1 VSSPKPS
8 VVVIDDEEHILN
20 TMGICLEAA
29 GFQVALFANPE
40 KAAPEFKTRRFDLAF
55 IDLKMA
61 PLDGLQML
69 DIVKRDSPSTTVVI
83 ITAHGSLDSA
93 IEAIKKG
100 AYYYLQKPFDFQELQ
115 IFTQKALEYHSLSS
129 EVRMLRE
136 RLPDTG
142 SFITR
147 NKTMLDMLDLAAQV
161 ADSAIS
167 VLIEGE
173 SGTGKELIAQFI
185 HDRSSRAGKPFIKVN
200 CAALHEELLES
211 ELFGHVKGAF
221 TGAVRDRQGRFE
233 AADGGTLFLDEIA
246 EISPSIQVKLLRV
259 IQSKEF
265 ERVGDNATRRVDV
278 RIIAATNRDLKA
290 ALAEGSFRE
299 DLFYRLN
306 AVRLKALP
314 LRERPEDILLLV
326 GHFVRKF
333 SVRNPVSVAP
343 EAMKTLRLYAWHGN
357 VRELE
362 NVMERAVL
370 LAKNGVIQA
379 DNLPEEV
386 TVESSEK
393 KPASLE
399 ELEKHHIQKV
409 LRQTRDFEEAAAILG
424 IDRTTLWRKREKY
437 GLQP

>member
-1 VSSPKPS
+1 MTPEKPTA
-8 VVVIDDEEHILN
+8 VVIDDEEHILN
-20 TMGICLEAA
+20 TMGICLESA
-29 GFQVALFANPE
+29 GFQVTLFSEPE
-40 KAAPEFKTRRFDLAF
+40 SAVPAFKTQKFDLAF
-55 IDLKMA
+55 VDLKMA

-69 DIVKRDSPSTTVVI
+69 EIIRRDSPATTVVI

-93 IEAIKKG
+93 IEAIKRG

-115 IFTQKALEYHSLSS
+115 IFSQKALEYHNLSS
-129 EVRMLRE
+129 EVQLLRE
-136 RLPDTG
+136 KIVDTG
-142 SFITR
+142 TFVTKSR
-147 NKTMLDMLDLAAQV
+147 AMLDVLNLAAQV
-161 ADSAIS
+161 ADSPIS

-185 HDRSSRAGKPFIKVN
+185 HEKSSRVGKPFVKVN
-200 CAALHEELLES
+200 CAALPEELLES

-246 EISPSIQVKLLRV
+246 EVSPSIQVKLLRV

-290 ALAEGSFRE
+290 ALEQGTFRE

-314 LRERPEDILLLV
+314 LRGRPEDIPLLV
-326 GHFVRKF
+326 HHFIRKF
-333 SVRNPVSVAP
+333 LPKQNIRIALD
-343 EAMKTLRLYAWHGN
+343 AMKSLRLYTWRGN

-370 LAKNGVIQA
+370 LAKNGIIQTEH
-379 DNLPEEV
+379 LPEEV
-386 TVESSEK
+386 VSAQAGQALVSLDEMEK
-393 KPASLE
+393 L
-399 ELEKHHIQKV
+399 HIQKV
-409 LRQTRDFEEAAAILG
+409 LKQAKDFEEAAAILG

-437 GLQP
+437 GL

>member
-1 VSSPKPS
+1 
-8 VVVIDDEEHILN
+8 
-20 TMGICLEAA
+20 
-29 GFQVALFANPE
+29 
-40 KAAPEFKTRRFDLAF
+40 
-55 IDLKMA
+55 
-61 PLDGLQML
+61 ML
-69 DIVKRDSPSTTVVI
+69 DV
-83 ITAHGSLDSA
+83 
-93 IEAIKKG
+93 
-100 AYYYLQKPFDFQELQ
+100 
-115 IFTQKALEYHSLSS
+115 
-129 EVRMLRE
+129 
-136 RLPDTG
+136 
-142 SFITR
+142 
-147 NKTMLDMLDLAAQV
+147 LDLAVQV

-185 HDRSSRAGKPFIKVN
+185 HDKSSRVGKPFTKVN

-265 ERVGDNATRRVDV
+265 ERVGDNAMKRVDV

-290 ALAEGSFRE
+290 ALAEGLFRE

-306 AVRLKALP
+306 AVHIKALP
-314 LRERPEDILLLV
+314 LRERPEDIQLLV
-326 GHFVRKF
+326 GHFIRKF
-333 SVRNPVSVAP
+333 SPRNPVRVDP
-343 EAMKTLRLYAWHGN
+343 EAMKTLRLNAWHGN

-370 LAKNGVIQA
+370 LAKNGVIQPGH
-379 DNLPEEV
+379 LPEEV
-386 TVESSEK
+386 TAGSSEK
-393 KPASLE
+393 KPLSLE
-399 ELEKHHIQKV
+399 ELEKQHIRKV
-409 LRQTRDFEEAAAILG
+409 LKQTRDFEEAAAILG

-437 GLQP
+437 GL

>member
-1 VSSPKPS
+1 MTVPKPS
-8 VVVIDDEEHILN
+8 VVVVDDEENILK
-20 TMGICLEAA
+20 TMGICLESA
-29 GFQVALFANPE
+29 GFEVSLFRDPAQ
-40 KAAPEFKTRRFDLAF
+40 AAPAFGNRNFDLAF

-61 PLDGLQML
+61 PMDGLQL
-69 DIVKRDSPSTTVVI
+69 LEIVRRDSPATTVVI

-100 AYYYLQKPFDFQELQ
+100 AYYYLQKPFDFRELQ
-115 IFTQKALEYHSLSS
+115 IFSQKTLEYHNLSS
-129 EVRMLRE
+129 EVMSLRE
-136 RLPDTG
+136 RVPDTG
-142 SFITR
+142 SFVTR
-147 NKTMLDMLDLAAQV
+147 NQAMIDTLDLAAQV
-161 ADSAIS
+161 ADSAIT

-185 HDRSSRAGKPFIKVN
+185 HAKSSRAGRPFTKVN

-246 EISPSIQVKLLRV
+246 EISPSVQVKLLRV

-290 ALAEGSFRE
+290 ALEEGTFRE

-314 LRERPEDILLLV
+314 LRRRPEDVVLLV
-326 GHFVRKF
+326 NHFIRKF
-333 SVRNPVSVAP
+333 SPLNRVTVDP
-343 EAMKTLRLYAWHGN
+343 EAMKALRLCPWRGN

-362 NVMERAVL
+362 NVIERAVL
-370 LAKNGVIQA
+370 LAKNGVIQPGH
-379 DNLPEEV
+379 LPEEV
-386 TVESSEK
+386 TSETSS
-393 KPASLE
+393 ARLLSLE
-399 ELEKHHIQKV
+399 ETEKQHIRKV
-409 LRQTRDFEEAAAILG
+409 LLQTADFEEAAAVLG

-437 GLQP
+437 GL

>member
-1 VSSPKPS
+1 MTGPKPS
-8 VVVIDDEEHILN
+8 VVVVDDEEHILN
-20 TMGICLEAA
+20 TMGICLESA
-29 GFQVALFANPE
+29 GFEVSLFRDPG
-40 KAAPEFKTRRFDLAF
+40 KAAPAFGNRNFDLAF

-61 PLDGLQML
+61 PMDGLQL
-69 DIVKRDSPSTTVVI
+69 LEIVKRDSPGTTVVI

-100 AYYYLQKPFDFQELQ
+100 AYYYLQKPFDFRELQ
-115 IFTQKALEYHSLSS
+115 IFSQKALEYHNLFS
-129 EVRMLRE
+129 EVRSLRE
-136 RLPDTG
+136 RVPDTG
-142 SFITR
+142 SFVTR
-147 NKTMLDMLDLAAQV
+147 NQAMLDTLDLAAQV

-173 SGTGKELIAQFI
+173 SGTGKELIAHFI
-185 HDRSSRAGKPFIKVN
+185 HAKSSRAGRPFTRVN

-233 AADGGTLFLDEIA
+233 AADGGTLFLDEIG
-246 EISPSIQVKLLRV
+246 EISTSVQVKLLRV

-290 ALAEGSFRE
+290 ALEQGVFRE

-314 LRERPEDILLLV
+314 LRQRPEDVVLLV
-326 GHFVRKF
+326 NHFIQKF
-333 SVRNPVSVAP
+333 SPRNRVTVAP
-343 EAMKTLRLYAWHGN
+343 EAMKALRLCSWRGN

-362 NVMERAVL
+362 NVIERAVL
-370 LAKNGVIQA
+370 LAKNGVIQPGH
-379 DNLPEEV
+379 LPEDV
-386 TVESSEK
+386 TSETS
-393 KPASLE
+393 ANRLLSLE
-399 ELEKHHIQKV
+399 ETEKQHIRKV
-409 LRQTRDFEEAAAILG
+409 LLQTADFEEAAAVLG

-437 GLQP
+437 GL

>member
-1 VSSPKPS
+1 MTPPKPA
-8 VVVIDDEEHILN
+8 VAIVDDEEHILK
-20 TMGICLEAA
+20 TMGICLESA
-29 GFQVALFANPE
+29 GFDVSLFSDPGR
-40 KAAPEFKTRRFDLAF
+40 AADAFRSRKYDLAF

-61 PLDGLQML
+61 PMDGLQL
-69 DIVKRDSPSTTVVI
+69 LEITKRDSPATTVVI

-100 AYYYLQKPFDFQELQ
+100 AYYYLQKPFDFRELQ
-115 IFTQKALEYHSLSS
+115 IFSQKALEFHNLSS
-129 EVRMLRE
+129 EVQFLRE
-136 RLPDTG
+136 RIPDTG
-142 SFITR
+142 SFVTR
-147 NKTMLDMLDLAAQV
+147 NRAMLDTLDLAVQI

-185 HDRSSRAGKPFIKVN
+185 HDRSSRAGRPFIKVN

-290 ALAEGSFRE
+290 ALEQGAFRE

-306 AVRLKALP
+306 AVRLRALP
-314 LRERPEDILLLV
+314 LRERPEDISLLV
-326 GHFVRKF
+326 GHFIRKF
-333 SVRNPVSVAP
+333 SPLNPVTVAP
-343 EAMKTLRLYAWHGN
+343 EVMKALRLCPWRGN

-379 DNLPEEV
+379 GHLPEEV
-386 TVESSEK
+386 TSEASGK
-393 KPASLE
+393 ALLSLE
-399 ELEKHHIQKV
+399 EMEKEHIRRV
-409 LRQTRDFEEAAAILG
+409 LLQTADYEEASAVLG

-437 GLQP
+437 GL

>member
-1 VSSPKPS
+1 MNSPKPS

-29 GFQVALFANPE
+29 GFQVTLYANPE
-40 KAAPEFKTRRFDLAF
+40 LAAPEFKNRQFDLAF

-69 DIVKRDSPSTTVVI
+69 DIVKRDSPATTVVI

-93 IEAIKKG
+93 IGAIKKG

-115 IFTQKALEYHSLSS
+115 IFSQKALEYHALSS
-129 EVRMLRE
+129 EVQLLRE

-147 NKTMLDMLDLAAQV
+147 NRAMLDVLDLAVQV
-161 ADSAIS
+161 AESAIS

-185 HDRSSRAGKPFIKVN
+185 HDKSSRAGKPFIKVN

-221 TGAVRDRQGRFE
+221 TGAVRDRKGRFE

-265 ERVGDNATRRVDV
+265 ERVGDNDTQRVDV

-290 ALAEGSFRE
+290 ALAEGLFRE

-306 AVRLKALP
+306 AVRIKALA
-314 LRERPEDILLLV
+314 LRERPEDIPLLV
-326 GHFVRKF
+326 GHFIRKF
-333 SVRNPVSVAP
+333 SPRNPMRVDP
-343 EAMKTLRLYAWHGN
+343 EAMKTLRLNAWHGN

-370 LAKNGVIQA
+370 LAKNGVIQPGH
-379 DNLPEEV
+379 LPEEV
-386 TVESSEK
+386 TAGSSEK
-393 KPASLE
+393 KPLSLE
-399 ELEKHHIQKV
+399 ELEKQHIRKV
-409 LRQTRDFEEAAAILG
+409 LKQTRDFEEAAAILG

-437 GLQP
+437 GL

>member
-1 VSSPKPS
+1 LIPPKPS
-8 VVVIDDEEHILN
+8 VVVVDDEEHILK
-20 TMGICLEAA
+20 TMGICLESA
-29 GFQVALFANPE
+29 GFDVALFADPE
-40 KAAPEFKTRRFDLAF
+40 KAAPSFRNRSFDLAF

-61 PLDGLQML
+61 PMDGLQL
-69 DIVKRDSPSTTVVI
+69 LEIVKRDSPSTTVVI
-83 ITAHGSLDSA
+83 ITAHGSMDSA
-93 IEAIKKG
+93 IEAIKRG
-100 AYYYLQKPFDFQELQ
+100 AYYYLQKPFDFRELQ
-115 IFTQKALEYHSLSS
+115 IFSQKALEYHALST
-129 EVRMLRE
+129 EVRSLRE
-136 RLPDTG
+136 RVPDTG
-142 SFITR
+142 SFVTR
-147 NKTMLDMLDLAAQV
+147 NKAMLDTLDLAVQI

-185 HDRSSRAGKPFIKVN
+185 HDKSSRAGMPFTKVN

-211 ELFGHVKGAF
+211 ELFGHVKGSF

-278 RIIAATNRDLKA
+278 RIIAATNRDLNA
-290 ALAEGSFRE
+290 ALEEGTFRE

-306 AVRLKALP
+306 AVRLRALP
-314 LRERPEDILLLV
+314 LRQRPEDVVLLV
-326 GHFVRKF
+326 NHFIRKF
-333 SVRNPVSVAP
+333 SPLNPMTVAP
-343 EAMKTLRLYAWHGN
+343 EALQALRLCPWRGN

-370 LAKNGVIQA
+370 LAKNGVIQTGH
-379 DNLPEEV
+379 LPEEV
-386 TVESSEK
+386 TSE
-393 KPASLE
+393 ASGNRLLSLDE
-399 ELEKHHIQKV
+399 MEKQHIRKV
-409 LRQTRDFEEAAAILG
+409 LLQTRDFEEAAAVLG

-437 GLQP
+437 GL

>member
-1 VSSPKPS
+1 MTRPKPS
-8 VVVIDDEEHILN
+8 VVIVDDEEHILK
-20 TMGICLEAA
+20 TMGICLESA
-29 GFQVALFANPE
+29 GFEVSLFADPGQ
-40 KAAPEFKTRRFDLAF
+40 AAAAFAGRKYDLAF

-61 PLDGLQML
+61 PMDGLQL
-69 DIVKRDSPSTTVVI
+69 LEIVKRDSPATTVVI

-100 AYYYLQKPFDFQELQ
+100 AYYYLQKPFDFRELQ
-115 IFTQKALEYHSLSS
+115 IFSQKALEYHNLSS
-129 EVRMLRE
+129 EVQMLRE
-136 RLPDTG
+136 RIPDTG
-142 SFITR
+142 SFVTR
-147 NKTMLDMLDLAAQV
+147 NKAMLDTLDLAGQI

-185 HDRSSRAGKPFIKVN
+185 HDKSSRAGRPFTKVN

-246 EISPSIQVKLLRV
+246 EISPSVQVKLLRV

-290 ALAEGSFRE
+290 ALEEGSFRE

-314 LRERPEDILLLV
+314 LRERPEDVVLLV
-326 GHFVRKF
+326 NHFIRKF
-333 SVRNPVSVAP
+333 SPLNPVTVAP
-343 EAMKTLRLYAWHGN
+343 EAMKALRLYSWRGN

-362 NVMERAVL
+362 NVLERAVL
-370 LAKNGVIQA
+370 LAKNGVIQTGH
-379 DNLPEEV
+379 LPEEV
-386 TVESSEK
+386 TSDASGK
-393 KPASLE
+393 RLLSLE
-399 ELEKHHIQKV
+399 DLEKQHIQKV
-409 LRQTRDFEEAAAILG
+409 LMQTADYEEASAILG

-437 GLQP
+437 GL